1 MLTPEDLEQI
11 RAVVETAVRT
21 TVETAVQTT
30 VRAIVETTVQTIVDT
45 AVSAAEARAQEF
57 ARTIETNLL
66 TAFHS
71 YAKGQTARFHTV
83 ETASADL
90 AIRVAA
96 LEDRVLHL
104 ETRRPPPQ

>member
-11 RAVVETAVRT
+11 RAVVETTVQTIVET
-21 TVETAVQTT
+21 TVQT
-30 VRAIVETTVQTIVDT
+30 IVETTVQTIVDT